1 MGLLINLTGN
11 KSFNI
16 LILDLTNFIFVV
28 DLFEI

>member
-16 LILDLTNFIFVV
+16 LIMDLINFIFVV